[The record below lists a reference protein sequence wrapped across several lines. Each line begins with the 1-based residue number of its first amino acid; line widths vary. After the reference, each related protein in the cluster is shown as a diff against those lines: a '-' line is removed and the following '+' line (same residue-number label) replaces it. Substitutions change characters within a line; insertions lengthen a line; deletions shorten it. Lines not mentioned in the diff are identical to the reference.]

1 MSGQPL
7 DEILRNKID
16 RLHKKRIDEK
26 MPEIYAKTVL
36 NSLPDTEIMTSNT
49 AINYV
54 KLNSPL
60 DDENTII
67 KGINTCL
74 DWKEL
79 ISTNYGGKLYIRKN
93 NLKGI
98 VD

>member
-7 DEILRNKID
+7 DDILRNKID
-16 RLHKKRIDEK
+16 RLHKKQIDER
-26 MPEIYAKTVL
+26 MPQAYAKTVL
-36 NSLPDTEIMTSNT
+36 NALPDTEIMPSNA

-54 KLNSPL
+54 KQNSPL
-60 DDENTII
+60 DDDNLII

-74 DWKEL
+74 DSKDL
-79 ISTNYGGKLYIRKN
+79 ISTNHGGKLYIRKN

-98 VD
+98 V

>member
-1 MSGQPL
+1 MSYQPL

-16 RLHKKRIDEK
+16 RLHQKKLDEK

-36 NSLPDTEIMTSNT
+36 NALPDTEIMPSNA
-49 AINYV
+49 AIKYI
-54 KLNSPL
+54 KQNSPL

-67 KGINTCL
+67 RGINTCL
-74 DWKEL
+74 DSKDL
-79 ISTNYGGKLYIRKN
+79 ISINRGGKLWLRKN

>member
-1 MSGQPL
+1 MSYQPL
-7 DEILRNKID
+7 DEILRNKLD
-16 RLHKKRIDEK
+16 RLHQKKLDEK

-36 NSLPDTEIMTSNT
+36 NALPDTEIMPSNA
-49 AINYV
+49 AIKYI
-54 KLNSPL
+54 KQNSPL

-67 KGINTCL
+67 RGINTCL
-74 DWKEL
+74 DSKDL
-79 ISTNYGGKLYIRKN
+79 ISINRGGKLWLRKN